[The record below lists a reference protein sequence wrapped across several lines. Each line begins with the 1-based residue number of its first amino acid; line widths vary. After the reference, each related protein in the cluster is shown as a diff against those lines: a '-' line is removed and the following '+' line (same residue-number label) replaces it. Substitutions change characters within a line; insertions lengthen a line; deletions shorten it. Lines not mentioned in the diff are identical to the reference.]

1 MKERLLLLGALLAIL
16 AFGVAPA
23 QSPAGYPE
31 HPIRF
36 VIPFPAGGTSDNLAR
51 LLGEKMREALQQPIV
66 VDNKPGGTSSIGA
79 EIVAQS
85 KPDGYTLLL
94 GPNGAFSVLPHLRKL
109 PYDPVESFEPVSS
122 IAQYL
127 AIITVRNDLPI
138 KSYAD
143 LVAYARSHP
152 GKLTY
157 GSAGTASFGNIAGE
171 TLKQREKIDIL
182 HVPFKGSGDLIA
194 ALLGGQIDLF
204 IDGVGLPMI
213 KSGKARAIAVFSNL
227 RHPDLPDVPSLT
239 DVGVKTAVPAAWWG
253 VFAPKGTPAA
263 IVKRLDAE
271 FARILNNDAMKQRL
285 NSISVVSYYVPSA
298 DMRKMMKQDSDLNGE
313 LIRSSGMKLE

>member
-1 MKERLLLLGALLAIL
+1 LAT
-16 AFGVAPA
+16 A
-23 QSPAGYPE
+23 QSPSGYPD
-31 HPIRF
+31 HSIRF
-36 VIPFPAGGTSDNLAR
+36 VIPYPAGGTSDNLAR
-51 LLGEKMREALQQPIV
+51 LIADKLREGLQQPIV
-66 VDNKPGGTSSIGA
+66 VDNKPGGTSSVGA
-79 EIVAQS
+79 ELVAQS

-109 PYDPVESFEPVSS
+109 PYDPMESFEPVSS

-138 KSYAD
+138 KTYAE
-143 LVAYARSHP
+143 LFAYARNNP

-171 TLKQREKIDIL
+171 TLKLREKIDLL
-182 HVPFKGSGDLIA
+182 HVPFKGSGELIA

-204 IDGVGLPMI
+204 IDGVGLPLI
-213 KSGKARAIAVFSNL
+213 KSGKARAIAVFSNQ

-253 VFAPKGTPAA
+253 VFAPKGTPAS
-263 IVKRLDAE
+263 IVQRVDAE
-271 FARILNNDAMKQRL
+271 FARILGDPAMKQRL
-285 NSISVVSYYVPSA
+285 NAISVVPYYLSSA
-298 DMRKMMKQDSDLNGE
+298 DLRRMMKQDSDLNAE